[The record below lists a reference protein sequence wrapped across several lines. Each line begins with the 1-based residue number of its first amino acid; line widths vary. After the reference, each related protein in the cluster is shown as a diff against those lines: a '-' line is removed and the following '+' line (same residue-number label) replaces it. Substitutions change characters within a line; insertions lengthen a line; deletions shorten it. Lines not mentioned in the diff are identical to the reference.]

1 MNKTKLGRPKQSE
14 ESKEILYL
22 SINKSII
29 RKLKIYCDVNNK
41 SMTEVVSSLLN
52 KLSLTNEQIL
62 EITKD
67 IVFQ

>member
-1 MNKTKLGRPKQSE
+1 MKKQLGRPKQSE
-14 ESKEILYL
+14 ESKEILHL
-22 SINKSII
+22 SINRSII

-67 IVFQ
+67 IDFQ